1 MLHLPTTTKS
11 QLAAEYLEA
20 CRRHCTPSIDT
31 VLEQIRELP
40 DDSIGGGTRAP
51 RLTLAECSLSGAA
64 AVDALESI
72 MRKVQFR
79 RLEIEHCI
87 IDDEGAEALFD
98 MTEYYESAAILSIAG
113 PRQFGIRG
121 WQAASRMI
129 KKSADLTEL
138 EITDAP
144 LEASHAP
151 VLARSLRAYTCTLRA
166 LSLQRVCLTGE
177 PLLCLVIALKS
188 NSSIR
193 ELRLCDNRLGVSD
206 AAQLASLLRYNT
218 RIQLLD
224 LSNNM
229 IQDAGTAHLA
239 DALAE
244 QAAQSPPSA
253 AASPLS
259 PHRCQVGGHDV
270 RGLAFL
276 VLWNNQLTRNCA
288 PYLSKALRTS
298 QSLCVLNVGR
308 NALGSDGVRALGR
321 GAALVSLGL
330 QAARLG
336 ADAAQPLADLIKTD
350 TKLQRLDLRENRLG
364 AAGLQLLL
372 NAMKDNSTLTQIDL
386 DEPPNH
392 ESSTLVAED
401 SETALARRMTREIR
415 AACNRNVVGTPDP
428 PHDAA
433 MPHDAALHRKI
444 SLTCHTACLLRQG
457 VCGPE
462 EEVRPRLRSPAPSP
476 AASPAPSPAGSPVPA
491 PHPSSRF
498 MVTRVTPERDSS
510 TDSSGGST
518 SSASS
523 TPTRLAY
530 CPPSRFRV
538 VQVLEPPQIQV
549 HPAST
554 QPRKSPSRFSVTRNY
569 DSVYNP
575 NPTPPNSPAQPTLYT
590 QLQNE
595 VVTQLKHEANVGVQA
610 KNLTD
615 ISAQARNLSDI
626 SAQAKNLSDIIA
638 QAKNLTDVSAHSKI
652 LTDISAQTKNLS
664 DISAQAKNLSDIS
677 AQAKNLSDISAQ
689 AKNLSD
695 ISVQGKN
702 LSDISA
708 QAKNLSHITAQSKN
722 LSDISTQ
729 GKNLSDISAQAKN
742 VIEVSAQVKCTP
754 VSDAGVK
761 QNEVNVSAE
770 QKKEAPISV
779 QEKKLSKPKIEV
791 TVYDTQIK
799 EAIVS
804 AHQISDQQKNI
815 SNVCVPQKSDVVIV
829 GDQKTVPDIS
839 AQEKKLTEASA
850 EWKNNDKIDVVHKD
864 NAQSKPE
871 SHNEVHTQIKKE
883 EIDTNKPKKVI
894 TTQVRSEAMKQ
905 SKKESSHKE
914 NISDDPKTDTSAT
927 EISAKNLVTTQISHF
942 PTQQK
947 SEVDDKS
954 LTSQKPTDVMDT
966 HKNVVT
972 TQLQNETVK
981 ERIIN
986 NDSIDQFGLKIVRI
1000 DQDSIEKQ
1008 SVDTKSA
1015 IEIELD
1021 KEFKDSTMK
1030 SDERTHVTNVEN
1042 IDTKNDNIVVLRTG
1056 TVSSNID
1063 ENTESRIPVISLAED
1078 STEITYETSKESVK
1092 VSKNDNE
1099 NIQIE
1104 LPNQSSLKDKLKTSP
1119 THSVITKPLIATIEE
1134 FPENDLDVTDSGT
1147 STNQTSERTDHK
1159 NDETAQIQTV
1169 KACETKPRVITSI
1182 KQSEI
1187 SYSDAVK
1194 RDKKTKVI
1202 INQTDNVNSLT
1213 QIKIVKIKPS
1223 LSDVPVDSVI
1233 LKKNKSESSLDSPD
1247 LEVSRF
1253 MGSGVHT
1260 SVFDSSSSL
1269 EISESSMESLNEQK
1283 SIQELD
1289 RRKSAALSNEGS
1301 LESGSEVTPI
1311 NSSNLL
1317 NLSVS
1322 SNESVSPIF
1331 GKTKVIHDSLSSL
1344 EASVSSLDS
1353 TKQERLMV
1361 TSADSGIE
1369 YSLQHPLESKE
1380 DNSSNEGTLTN
1391 NSSLKESIKKT
1402 EALHLD
1408 DSASPKRTSSLLDVP
1423 ALENKGIRDR
1433 IRKISWVAPSSSFHI
1448 PRPEE
1453 KEAKPSHLEKLL
1465 SIFQH
1470 PSLIFSRSLTTDDD
1484 KKVSNTPPRRDL
1496 SLSSSFWSWGSAVEK
1511 EREEDSSEATDSTL
1525 SERVQVS
1532 FVDES
1537 FSKKLDSKTPST
1549 DTDNTLSEF
1558 HSFPTHECEM
1568 DDKVTLTTEDI
1579 IVQNIDVSLISNT
1592 KKDEKD
1598 DKEQRPR
1605 SFAAVLKSS
1614 GSENSLDKQSNSEN
1628 LQSVDK
1634 LPSKVIRGIKE
1645 NISPENTLTS
1655 SMSNTEALAEELEK
1669 QVRITTV
1676 SIWEP
1681 STIESKSDDVKVQS
1695 DLAPIATMEDTLYED
1710 TLQLAF
1716 IDDKI
1721 DELSIENRVLETDTQ
1736 AKSTEIDLGR
1746 DALSYLI
1753 YENRDFEIGTENIV
1767 NTTAQQG
1774 SLAEELKEAENKE
1787 ILDLS
1792 PELVIDENNTIRDNV
1807 FTAKEIIG
1815 LRTSPII
1822 PERAKIKKSNSLE
1835 NLPQC
1840 SDEKSPKA
1848 KTIVFKIPEGTTPR
1862 DIPER
1867 RSKLR
1872 TRSGSSPKSLPESLN
1887 KPCPLTKMES
1897 ILNKKKK
1904 KVSSLGKI
1912 AKDSLLALNMSEED
1926 IAEFRRSYKLTSVES
1941 LRSLESVSENSVD
1954 SRCRACLRQSQESLM
1969 SLDSISEDCRCTD
1982 DCERPGMSGR

>member
-1 MLHLPTTTKS
+1 
-11 QLAAEYLEA
+11 
-20 CRRHCTPSIDT
+20 
-31 VLEQIRELP
+31 ELP

-87 IDDEGAEALFD
+87 IDDEGA
-98 MTEYYESAAILSIAG
+98 
-113 PRQFGIRG
+113 
-121 WQAASRMI
+121 
-129 KKSADLTEL
+129 
-138 EITDAP
+138 
-144 LEASHAP
+144 
-151 VLARSLRAYTCTLRA
+151 
-166 LSLQRVCLTGE
+166 
-177 PLLCLVIALKS
+177 
-188 NSSIR
+188 
-193 ELRLCDNRLGVSD
+193 
-206 AAQLASLLRYNT
+206 
-218 RIQLLD
+218 
-224 LSNNM
+224 
-229 IQDAGTAHLA
+229 DAGTAHLA

-259 PHRCQVGGHDV
+259 PHRCQDW
-270 RGLAFL
+270 RT
-276 VLWNNQLTRNCA
+276 VLR
-288 PYLSKALRTS
+288 R
-298 QSLCVLNVGR
+298 
-308 NALGSDGVRALGR
+308 
-321 GAALVSLGL
+321 
-330 QAARLG
+330 
-336 ADAAQPLADLIKTD
+336 
-350 TKLQRLDLRENRLG
+350 
-364 AAGLQLLL
+364 
-372 NAMKDNSTLTQIDL
+372 
-386 DEPPNH
+386 
-392 ESSTLVAED
+392 D
-401 SETALARRMTREIR
+401 SE
-415 AACNRNVVGTPDP
+415 
-428 PHDAA
+428 
-433 MPHDAALHRKI
+433 
-444 SLTCHTACLLRQG
+444 S
-457 VCGPE
+457 
-462 EEVRPRLRSPAPSP
+462 
-476 AASPAPSPAGSPVPA
+476 
-491 PHPSSRF
+491 
-498 MVTRVTPERDSS
+498 
-510 TDSSGGST
+510 
-518 SSASS
+518 
-523 TPTRLAY
+523 Y
-530 CPPSRFRV
+530 
-538 VQVLEPPQIQV
+538 
-549 HPAST
+549 
-554 QPRKSPSRFSVTRNY
+554 RKSPSRFSVTRNY

-1710 TLQLAF
+1710 PLQLAF

-1969 SLDSISEDCRCTD
+1969 SLDSISEDCR
-1982 DCERPGMSGR
+1982 